1 MESIAGICRFS
12 HEQRLA
18 AGQGQVHTG
27 GSDLGDTSMGHS
39 AVQLEAAA
47 STQHLQSTLEQL
59 TERKRLLRSILD
71 GIPGMVA
78 YWDHDLRNRFCNRAF
93 LAWLGADQDIT
104 GQHLRDVIGE
114 EVFFQDRQQIES
126 TLLGQA
132 QQFERTLHGAG
143 KQGVLHAQ
151 VHLVPDMV
159 DGQVKGFFAMV
170 FDITKIKSAEGKA
183 EAASQAKSEFLAS
196 MSHEIR
202 TPLHAVLG
210 LAQVGERATTDP
222 RAAQTFKDILES
234 GQHLLALVNDV
245 LDFSKIEAGKIV
257 LEADRVD
264 LGQVIEQA
272 MNMVAARAQAKGLEL
287 RMEQGPAVPHSFK
300 GDELRIT
307 QLLINLLSNA
317 VKFTEQGQVTLRV
330 DSQDNW
336 LVLQVRDT
344 GMGMSPE
351 VQSHLFQPF
360 VQGDGTSTRC
370 IGGTG
375 LGLSICKRL
384 LDIMDGDI
392 HVQSAPGQGS
402 TFEIR
407 LPLFG
412 AQPGDQPLR
421 HIDTRQTQPGLQ
433 LPTGPRLNGLRVLV
447 AEDHPVNQMVLKDLL
462 STEGAIITCVDNG
475 ALAVD
480 EVRAG
485 QVFDVMLCDIEMP
498 VMDGYEATRQ
508 IKALSPGLPIIGLT
522 AHAFDVARQ
531 QGMAAGMTDY
541 LTKPYMIDQLVKNI
555 ARHAL
560 KPLAEVASPPSPAA
574 SFQIDRQA
582 LINHYPQGAQF
593 IDRLFVTIRDTSLTL
608 PQQLR
613 EAATQRD
620 AERLRAL
627 AHNTKGMA
635 ANLLVNDLRW
645 LASHLEDQCRQ
656 DPQAAFTSAGA
667 LASAVE
673 AMIASLGLG

>member
-1 MESIAGICRFS
+1 M
-12 HEQRLA
+12 
-18 AGQGQVHTG
+18 
-27 GSDLGDTSMGHS
+27 GDS
-39 AVQLEAAA
+39 AVHLEAAA
-47 STQHLQSTLEQL
+47 SAQHLQATLAQL

-71 GIPGMVA
+71 GIPGRVS
-78 YWDHDLRNRFCNRAF
+78 YWDHELRNRFCNRAY
-93 LAWLGADQDIT
+93 LDWLGPSREDIV
-104 GQHLRDVIGE
+104 GKRLSEVIGE
-114 EVFFQDRQQIES
+114 ERFEFDRPHIEAV
-126 TLLGQA
+126 LRGEPQR
-132 QQFERTLHGAG
+132 FERVVRMPGSVGDQHV
-143 KQGVLHAQ
+143 QI
-151 VHLVPDMV
+151 HLVPDMV
-159 DGQVKGFFAMV
+159 DGQVKGYFAMI
-170 FDITKIKSAEGKA
+170 FDITQIKLAEEQA

-257 LEADRVD
+257 LDSNRVD

-272 MNMVAARAQAKGLEL
+272 MNMVAARAQAKGLSL
-287 RMEQGPAVPHSFK
+287 RMEQGSSVPHSFK

-317 VKFTEQGQVTLRV
+317 VKFTEHGSVTLRV
-330 DSQDNW
+330 ESQAHW
-336 LVLQVRDT
+336 LVLQVKDT
-344 GMGMSPE
+344 GIGMSPE

-384 LDIMDGDI
+384 LDIMGGDI
-392 HVQSAPGQGS
+392 RARSTPGQGS
-402 TFEIR
+402 TFEIH
-407 LPLFG
+407 LPVFG
-412 AQPGDQPLR
+412 AQHADHPLR
-421 HIDTRQTQPGLQ
+421 TIEPRQTAAS
-433 LPTGPRLNGLRVLV
+433 GPRLAGLRVLV
-447 AEDHPVNQMVLKDLL
+447 AEDHPVNQLVLNDLL
-462 STEGAIITCVDNG
+462 TAEGALITCVDNG
-475 ALAVD
+475 ALAV
-480 EVRAG
+480 EQVRAG
-485 QVFDVMLCDIEMP
+485 QAFDVMLCDIEMP

-508 IKALSPGLPIIGLT
+508 IKAMAPGLPILGLT

-541 LTKPYMIDQLVKNI
+541 MTKPYMIDQLVKNI
-555 ARHAL
+555 TRHAL
-560 KPLAEVASPPSPAA
+560 QPPAVTPKQRSTPNAA
-574 SFQIDRQA
+574 FGIDRQA
-582 LINHYPQGAQF
+582 LIKHYPQGAQF
-593 IDRLFVTIRDTSLTL
+593 IDRLFVTIRDTSQGL
-608 PQQLR
+608 PRQLR
-613 EAATQRD
+613 EAAAQRD
-620 AERLRAL
+620 AAQLRSL

-645 LASHLEDQCRQ
+645 LANHVEELCRTQ
-656 DPQAAFTSAGA
+656 PELAFSAADS

-673 AMIASLGLG
+673 AMIRSLGLD